1 MLALLRTRR
10 FAPLF
15 LTQLLGAL
23 NDNLFKA
30 ALVVMLTV
38 GTAERTSI
46 SVETLVNLAS
56 ALLILPFFLFSALA
70 GTLADKLEK
79 ARLIRALKL
88 IEVAVMLVAAAGFH
102 LGSLPL
108 LFGSLFL
115 MGAQSAFFGPLKY
128 AILPQH
134 LEARE
139 LVGGNAL
146 VETGTFIAI
155 LAGTLVG
162 GLIVALDGIGVTA
175 ISATIVVIALLGWLA
190 SRHVPEASPSASHV
204 VIDWNLARG
213 TVRNLR
219 LARANRPAFRAILG
233 ASWFW
238 FLGALL
244 LAQLPLIAT
253 AAIGGDERTISVLLA
268 VFSVGIGV
276 GSVLCERLSRGRI
289 ELGLVAPASLA
300 LTILLFDLAGSVAA
314 APGDGQIPLRLA
326 LDLLGLG
333 LAGGVFVV
341 PLYALMQERSASEER
356 SRIVGANN
364 IVNAAFMVGAAGF
377 GIALSALGA
386 SAAHILAAGA
396 ALSLVATCVTAAL
409 TRDFV
414 MRLVAGRLVRAI
426 YRVRTDGLE
435 HLPDHGPALLVA
447 NHVTYTDA
455 LVLGGLCRRPV
466 RFVVYHRIYSQ
477 PLLRWF
483 FRLVRAIPIAPK
495 SEDPA
500 QLARA
505 LEEIDLALAEGEI
518 VGIFPEGKLTRD
530 GELDEFRPG
539 IERILAARPVPV
551 VPVALRGLWGSFFS
565 YAGGAPLRKWPRRLW
580 SRIEIV
586 FGRSVAPASA
596 SAEHLRAPV
605 AALRGPRR

>member
-15 LTQLLGAL
+15 VTQLLGAL

-38 GTAERTSI
+38 GTAERTSL

-70 GTLADKLEK
+70 GALADKLEK

-88 IEVAVMLVAAAGFH
+88 VEVAVMLVAAAGFH

-108 LFGSLFL
+108 LFASLFM

-175 ISATIVVIALLGWLA
+175 ISATVVGIALLGWLA
-190 SRHVPEASPSASHV
+190 SRRVPEASPSASDV
-204 VIDWNLARG
+204 VIDWNLVRG
-213 TVRNLR
+213 TARTLR

-276 GSVLCERLSRGRI
+276 GSILCERLSRGRI
-289 ELGLVAPASLA
+289 ELGLIAPASLA
-300 LTILLFDLAGSVAA
+300 ITLLLIDLAFSVAA
-314 APGDGQIPLRLA
+314 SPGDGRIPVRLG

-341 PLYALMQERSASEER
+341 PLYALMQERSASDER

-396 ALSLVATCVTAAL
+396 ALSLVATGVTAAL

-414 MRLVAGRLVRAI
+414 TRLLVGRLVRGI

-435 HLPDHGPALLVA
+435 HVPDHGPALLIA

-500 QLARA
+500 RLARA

-518 VGIFPEGKLTRD
+518 VGLFPEGKLTRD

-580 SRIEIV
+580 ARIEVV
-586 FGRSVAPASA
+586 FGPSVAPALA
-596 SAEHLRAPV
+596 SAERLRAQV
-605 AALRGPRR
+605 AALRGHRR

>member
-1 MLALLRTRR
+1 MLSLLRTRR

-15 LTQLLGAL
+15 VTQLLGAL

-70 GTLADKLEK
+70 GALADKLEK
-79 ARLIRALKL
+79 ARLIRALKVT
-88 IEVAVMLVAAAGFH
+88 EVAVMLVAAVGFH

-108 LFGSLFL
+108 LFASLFL

-155 LAGTLVG
+155 LAGTLAG
-162 GLIVALDGIGVTA
+162 GLIVALEGIGVTA
-175 ISATIVVIALLGWLA
+175 ISATVVGVALLGWLA
-190 SRHVPEASPSASHV
+190 SRQVPEASPSAAHV
-204 VIDWNLARG
+204 AIDWNLARG
-213 TVRNLR
+213 TARTLR

-268 VFSVGIGV
+268 VFSVGIGA
-276 GSVLCERLSRGRI
+276 GSMLCERLSRGRI

-300 LTILLFDLAGSVAA
+300 ITFLLVDVAGAVAA

-341 PLYALMQERSASEER
+341 PLYALMQERSASDER

-364 IVNAAFMVGAAGF
+364 IVNAIFMVGAAGF

-396 ALSLVATCVTAAL
+396 ALSLVATCITAAL

-414 MRLVAGRLVRAI
+414 LRLLVGRVVRAI

-435 HLPDHGPALLVA
+435 NLPDHGPALVVA

-495 SEDPA
+495 SEDPT

-505 LEEIDLALAEGEI
+505 LEEIDRALAEGEI

-565 YAGGAPLRKWPRRLW
+565 YAGGAPLRKWPRRVW
-580 SRIEIV
+580 SRIEVV
-586 FGRSVAPASA
+586 FGRSVAPAAA
-596 SAEHLRAPV
+596 SAERLRARV
-605 AALRGPRR
+605 AELRGHRR